1 MLEVKYDLKRG
12 YYDPIPEDTHLL
24 TLQHISRL
32 TSAEKALLKSTIIR
46 NKLDISLMES
56 VVSSSQY
63 SHYVIQQLEQFQKER
78 KNQTPNIL
86 QMVLGWFIRIFPKW
100 YHAAHFL
107 WRLWCVIARN
117 IFICMGITCSGVNQ
131 FVFSHR

>member
-1 MLEVKYDLKRG
+1 MFMLEVKYDLKRG

-86 QMVLGWFIRIFPKW
+86 QMVLGWLIILLMFALPIGMA
-100 YHAAHFL
+100 YH
-107 WRLWCVIARN
+107 
-117 IFICMGITCSGVNQ
+117 
-131 FVFSHR
+131 FSDWL

>member
-1 MLEVKYDLKRG
+1 MKRG
-12 YYDPIPEDTHLL
+12 YYDALPEDTNLL

-56 VVSSSQY
+56 VVSTSQH

-86 QMVLGWFIRIFPKW
+86 QMVLGWVIILLMFALPIGMAYHFSDWLQGHYVEHWITFLASFANFQTWHYGALFFP
-100 YHAAHFL
+100 
-107 WRLWCVIARN
+107 
-117 IFICMGITCSGVNQ
+117 G
-131 FVFSHR
+131 